1 MKIIDLNNKNVNIFT
16 GDIHGD
22 FKNFVHII
30 CDINKFRDCN
40 IFVLGDIGVGFYKD
54 NYYIN
59 LFNDINKKLKRN
71 NIILIFIRGNH
82 DDPTFFTCDKFNKSN
97 IIFVDDYDIIK
108 TYRYNVLCVGGAIS
122 IDRKDRWSF
131 DRKTQRIIPDG
142 YWQNEAVQDI
152 PNNFIEFIK
161 DINIDIVCSHCAP
174 NFIENDYK
182 NIPQKYIDNDIN
194 LLNDIK
200 TNQQILDNLFMKYL
214 KNKISKWYYGHYHR
228 DRFCVCDD
236 IDFIC
241 IDRLKN
247 NKISYR
253 FNYEEIYK

>member
-1 MKIIDLNNKNVNIFT
+1 MLFQQVLISIGRGGKMMTSDFKIISMEGLLDDCGTLRTASQELNDLVESLNN
-16 GDIHGD
+16 
-22 FKNFVHII
+22 
-30 CDINKFRDCN
+30 
-40 IFVLGDIGVGFYKD
+40 
-54 NYYIN
+54 N
-59 LFNDINKKLKRN
+59 LTKL
-71 NIILIFIRGNH
+71 
-82 DDPTFFTCDKFNKSN
+82 
-97 IIFVDDYDIIK
+97 
-108 TYRYNVLCVGGAIS
+108 
-122 IDRKDRWSF
+122 
-131 DRKTQRIIPDG
+131 DG

-161 DINIDIVCSHCAP
+161 DVNIDIVCSHCAP

-200 TNQQILDNLFMKYL
+200 TNQQILDDLFVKYL

-253 FNYEEIYK
+253 FNYEEIYQ